1 MTTIEQ
7 AVFTSAQTD
16 RSAGYQVVATSPGV
30 CEADV
35 RELTVWGPS
44 HDALIWSATEATSV
58 NFHPLPSG
66 AYCVSRTMPAGAEYS
81 GRRGARIY
89 TQCLVVSPETLAR
102 FANNPFALLKAVSA
116 GGSLRVHDTVPR
128 QLAPLR
134 LVGRAAVVDE
144 SLLGQLCHDPGPR
157 WMAALVQAA
166 LDSPAVAVAG
176 DVSAQRIIAGLIN
189 CMPPECRTEFSFS
202 TGLKLSSRRPFRLV
216 VVPDETDEQRRAIR
230 LYDASV
236 LSLND
241 ELPSEFTPTESW
253 ARLVERVLK
262 SSQVSFLG
270 RRLSE
275 HRDDCPLE
283 NLSAFG
289 LQLLEELDTS
299 LLAHGPASTE
309 SKPDQAPAFA
319 LGQPPRTNHPGNL
332 GPAQHETTSLSPGL
346 GESDSL
352 NRNDEYRRGHE
363 PHKQFQGNS
372 PPSMPESQLAAPSKT
387 LCPDSPDV
395 IEKLERLDDLV
406 YQAMSGSSDS
416 VDELS
421 LFWPRLRVELG
432 EEMIAE
438 SREQYL
444 RYALKIWEHGAG
456 LAHADNDRQSSR
468 AIQALDVLCVI
479 FDEV

>member
-1 MTTIEQ
+1 MISIEQ

-30 CEADV
+30 CEADI

-44 HDALIWSATEATSV
+44 HDAMIGSATGATSV

-66 AYCVSRTMPAGAEYS
+66 AYCVSRTTPAGSEYS

-89 TQCLVVSPETLAR
+89 TQCLVVSPEALGR

-116 GGSLRVHDTVPR
+116 GGSLRAYDTVPKR
-128 QLAPLR
+128 LDRLR
-134 LVGRAAVVDE
+134 LVGRANVVDE
-144 SLLGQLCHDPGPR
+144 SLLGQLCRDPGPR
-157 WMAALVQAA
+157 WMGAVVQAA
-166 LDSPAVAVAG
+166 LDSPAVGIAG
-176 DVSAQRIIAGLIN
+176 RVPAERIIAGLIN

-202 TGLKLSSRRPFRLV
+202 TGLKLSSRRPFRV
-216 VVPDETDEQRRAIR
+216 VALPAETDEQRRANR
-230 LYDASV
+230 LYNLSV
-236 LSLND
+236 LNLAD
-241 ELPSEFTPTESW
+241 EPPSEFTPSESW

-270 RRLSE
+270 RHLSE
-275 HRDDCPLE
+275 DHDDCSLQ

-299 LLAHGPASTE
+299 LLLQGTSGSE
-309 SKPDQAPAFA
+309 SKTDQTPTFA
-319 LGQPPRTNHPGNL
+319 LGKPRWTNDTGNR
-332 GPAQHETTSLSPGL
+332 GRARPKTTSPKRFP
-346 GESDSL
+346 GESDDPGGS
-352 NRNDEYRRGHE
+352 NEYRRGHE
-363 PHKQFQGNS
+363 PHKQFQGSSS
-372 PPSMPESQLAAPSKT
+372 PSTPECQLTAPSKA
-387 LCPDSPDV
+387 LCSDSPRMR
-395 IEKLERLDDLV
+395 EKLRQMDDLV

-416 VDELS
+416 VDELRA
-421 LFWPRLRVELG
+421 FWPRLRTELG

-444 RYALKIWEHGAG
+444 RYALKIWEEGAG
-456 LAHADNDRQSSR
+456 HPHPDNPRQSAR
-468 AIQALDVLCVI
+468 AVQALDVICVI